1 MSRAPADL
9 AASLR
14 PTVVDYFFLLL
25 GASLSLLLFQ
35 IGTPL
40 KAEPGPAVPE
50 PLADLFAVLPEPL
63 RLTEGIVL
71 MWPFLYGTQR
81 LRGRSQ
87 TLTSAEWLWVVSWL
101 GVALLTAIS
110 LTERYGR
117 LPEFVEPHASQPR
130 QLWYLIF
137 VPCMA
142 ALALLRMLTG
152 LFRRGPVPWTHS
164 LALALL
170 LWPVLP
176 LTAILALGKFV

>member
-9 AASLR
+9 AVPLG
-14 PTVVDYFFLLL
+14 PTLVDYFLLLL
-25 GASLSLLLFQ
+25 GAGLSLLLFP

-40 KAEPGPAVPE
+40 KAEPGPPVPE
-50 PLADLFAVLPEPL
+50 PLAELFAALPQPL

-87 TLTSAEWLWVVSWL
+87 GLTSAEWLWVVSWL
-101 GVALLTAIS
+101 GVALLTALS

-130 QLWYLIF
+130 LLWYLIF
-137 VPCMA
+137 VPSMA

-152 LFRRGPVPWTHS
+152 LFRRGPVPWTHR

-170 LWPVLP
+170 IWPVLP
-176 LTAILALGKFV
+176 LAAIFAFGKLV